1 MSGERMPWVAVVGDN
16 TVDRYLG
23 AEDAEYSGGNA
34 FNVAVQLARA
44 GVAVRYFGAVADDAD
59 AAIIRRGLSLN
70 GISEA
75 DLVVLPGSTAVTD
88 IRVADDGDRVFEREE
103 FGVTAEYVPSDA
115 ELAVIADADW
125 IHLGMLPDAT
135 ALRRRLAQVRHGR
148 LSQDCAV
155 AEGLTDLDVA
165 FVSAGEGAD
174 AERVA
179 EETAAAGVPTVVV
192 TRGADGAIAR
202 TATDGSGATVY
213 RQAALP
219 ADVVDTTGAGDSFI
233 AGFIVASIRDE
244 SIEAAL
250 ESGARMAAATCGHR
264 AGWPHPF
271 TDHGL
276 ADDRPAT
283 PQPATPPNLTG
294 DQDR

>member
-1 MSGERMPWVAVVGDN
+1 MSGGRIPWVAVVGDN

-44 GVAVRYFGAVADDAD
+44 GVPVRYFGAVADDAD
-59 AAIIRRGLSLN
+59 AAIIRRGLAAN
-70 GISEA
+70 GVSEE
-75 DLVVLPGSTAVTD
+75 DLVVLPGHTAVTD
-88 IRVADDGDRVFEREE
+88 IRVTDDGDRVFEREE
-103 FGVTAEYVPSDA
+103 FGVTAEYAPNDDA
-115 ELAVIADADW
+115 LAVIASADW

-135 ALRRRLAQVRHGR
+135 ALRARLARVPHGP

-165 FVSAGEGAD
+165 FLSAGEGAD

-179 EETAAAGVPTVVV
+179 EQTAAAGVPTVVV
-192 TRGADGAIAR
+192 TRGAEGAIAR
-202 TATDGSGATVY
+202 VETDGSGATVY

-233 AGFIVASIRDE
+233 AGFIAASIRHE
-244 SIEAAL
+244 AVQAAL
-250 ESGARMAAATCGHR
+250 ESGARMAAATCEHR
-264 AGWPHPF
+264 AGWPHPL
-271 TDHGL
+271 T
-276 ADDRPAT
+276 DDRPET
-283 PQPATPPNLTG
+283 PKTATG
-294 DQDR
+294 DDHR